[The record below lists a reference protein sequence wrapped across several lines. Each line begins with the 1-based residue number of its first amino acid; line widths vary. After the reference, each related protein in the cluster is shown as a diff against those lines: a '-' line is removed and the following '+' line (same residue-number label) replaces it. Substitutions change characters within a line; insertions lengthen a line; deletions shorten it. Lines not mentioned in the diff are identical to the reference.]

1 MANLSINN
9 DQFSKNNVMVCAPTG
24 VAAKNIGGT
33 TCHNAFKL
41 PIEKFSV
48 GSYEPLKGIT
58 KLIQLKAIRF
68 ISVY

>member
-1 MANLSINN
+1 
-9 DQFSKNNVMVCAPTG
+9 MVCAPTG